1 MNGQE
6 QSGPVTETQERA
18 EQEQEALNIMRR
30 VRARLVTE
38 HPFFGDLAL
47 RLALKA
53 DRSCR
58 DLWTDGRTLAFNPLY
73 AITLSEDR
81 LAGAQ
86 AHEVLHLVL
95 GHHLRRANRERTLW
109 NKACDL
115 AINSILLKA
124 GFQLPDGFFYDADLA
139 GMSAD
144 EIYEVL
150 QARLTEEAQ
159 KGRQRQ
165 GRQNLTGMADKSGAA
180 LPGQR
185 ASSLGMS
192 APNDGSGKA
201 EDGEDERERSRQ
213 EGRGVKPVT
222 GKAGTGKK
230 SSEPIPRFDGEVRDL
245 PDVSLE
251 DGQGAESARRDAE
264 READVLLT
272 QAVSRARNMGVL
284 PAGLERELGRA
295 EPASLDWQEL
305 LQRFLSSCA
314 DNDYTWTVPNRR
326 YLCQDIYMPSR
337 WEQRLNHVVVAI
349 DTSGSVDTATLT
361 LFLSELHRVLE
372 FFETTITVLF
382 HDTRVQRLQTISRF
396 DLPGT
401 LMPVGGGGTDFRPIP
416 EALEREGLAP
426 TCLVWFTDLQCSR
439 FPAEPDYPVLWICPR
454 RGGETPPFGELVVM
468 HP

>member
-1 MNGQE
+1 MNE
-6 QSGPVTETQERA
+6 DTSGSVTEAWKQA
-18 EQEQEALNIMRR
+18 EQEQEALAVMRR

-47 RLALKA
+47 RLVLRA

-58 DLWTDGRTLAFNPLY
+58 DLWTDGHTLAFNPLF
-73 AITLSEDR
+73 ATILSEDK

-86 AHEVLHLVL
+86 AHEVLHLVF
-95 GHHLRRANRERTLW
+95 GHHLRRRNRERILW

-124 GFQLPDGFFYDADLA
+124 GFHLPDGFYYDADLA
-139 GMSAD
+139 GLSAD
-144 EIYEVL
+144 EIYEIL
-150 QARLTEEAQ
+150 QRRMTEEAQ

-165 GRQNLTGMADKSGAA
+165 GRQNLAGSADKSGAP

-185 ASSLGMS
+185 ELSLGMS

-201 EDGEDERERSRQ
+201 RDGEDERERSRQ
-213 EGRGVKPVT
+213 EGRGVKPVA

-251 DGQGAESARRDAE
+251 EGQGADSARKAAE
-264 READVLLT
+264 REAEVLRT
-272 QAVSRARNMGVL
+272 QAVNRARNMGVL
-284 PAGLERELGRA
+284 PAGLERELGEA
-295 EPASLDWQEL
+295 EPGSLDWQEL

-337 WEQRLNHVVVAI
+337 REQRLSHVVVAI

-382 HDTRVQRLQTISRF
+382 HDTKVQRLQTISRF

-416 EALEREGLAP
+416 EALEQEGLAP
-426 TCLVWFTDLQCSR
+426 TCLVWFTDLQCTR
-439 FPAEPDYPVLWICPR
+439 FPAEPDYPVLWICPC
-454 RGGETPPFGELVVM
+454 RGGETPPFGELVFM
-468 HP
+468 NP